1 MFSFFRKTPDPKKTS
16 VPEREA
22 DGFVLLGDTANE
34 QRAASGAQTSGAT
47 LQPPLRAERA
57 GPAEGPGRAEAADRT
72 PGAAPPTSELLSDVP
87 FTLAPHVLAA
97 RDPLGDLPVGLLGS
111 DAGRDL
117 ARFRYDFT
125 LENSVLWDA

>member
-1 MFSFFRKTPDPKKTS
+1 
-16 VPEREA
+16 
-22 DGFVLLGDTANE
+22 
-34 QRAASGAQTSGAT
+34 
-47 LQPPLRAERA
+47 AERA